1 MAAPQAPSV
10 IRAAELQGLQLRTTG
25 GRRLGRLFDLKVD
38 PRGGALV
45 AELVYGELGWLE
57 RVGFRTARAQSLP
70 WSAVRGIE
78 EGAIL
83 VDEALASARA

>member
-10 IRAAELQGLQLRTTG
+10 IRAVELQGLQLRTTG
-25 GRRLGRLFDLKVD
+25 GRRLGRLFDLKAA
-38 PRGGALV
+38 PAAGALV

-57 RVGFRTARAQSLP
+57 RVGFRNVRAQSLP

-78 EGAIL
+78 DGVIL
-83 VDEALASARA
+83 VDEAASS